1 MKHIYSTKTLITA
14 SLSLILSTAVFSQV
28 AQSTEPQPA
37 LVQGS
42 MTGDAPSDA
51 IVLFSGN
58 DLLAWERTADDGPA
72 RWMIEN
78 QVMTVQKGVG
88 TIKTKQLFGDIQL
101 HLEWQPTA
109 TIEGSGQSRGNSGVF
124 LHSLFELQILDSWEN
139 PTYINGQAGS
149 IYLQHAPLVN
159 ASKPP
164 GEWQS
169 FDITFS
175 APLYNSGKLETPAYV
190 TVYQNGILIQ
200 NHVEISGAT
209 YTTEPE
215 YKMQCEPYS
224 QNGRMQ
230 DCSGKMPITL
240 QDHGQ
245 TVSYRN
251 IWVREL

>member
-1 MKHIYSTKTLITA
+1 MKYMSSTKTLITA
-14 SLSLILSTAVFSQV
+14 SLSLILSAAVFAQV
-28 AQSTEPQPA
+28 EQSMEPQPT
-37 LVQGS
+37 LVQSS

-58 DLLAWERTADDGPA
+58 DLLAWERTADDEPA

-78 QVMTVQKGVG
+78 QVMTVQRDAG
-88 TIKTKQLFGDIQL
+88 TIKTKQLFGDMQL
-101 HLEWQPTA
+101 HLEWRPSA

-124 LHSLFELQILDSWEN
+124 LHSLFELQILDSWDN

-149 IYLQHAPLVN
+149 IYLQYAPLVN

-175 APLYNSGKLETPAYV
+175 APRYYNGQLETPAFV
-190 TVYQNGILIQ
+190 TVFQNGLLIQ
-200 NHVEISGAT
+200 NHVEILGTT

-215 YKMQCEPYS
+215 YKTQCEPYS
-224 QNGRMQ
+224 QNGRLQ

-245 TVSYRN
+245 IVSYRN